1 MKQTQGFTL
10 LEMVIVC
17 LVVGI
22 LAVTAA
28 PRFLGLS
35 DDARYTMLQNLKS
48 NLRTSVDLFHGKWMI
63 DGEPDPNASEGR
75 DGEWGYLI
83 SNLHFN
89 KYGYPRIIAELQE
102 CDHILQNLLPEST
115 FLQENTLEISIVGDS
130 LDGNKCVYALTS
142 SSFELTYSETDGQ
155 FAIVQR

>member
-1 MKQTQGFTL
+1 MKRDQGFTL

-22 LAVTAA
+22 ITVTAA
-28 PRFLGLS
+28 PRFLGLT
-35 DDARYTMLQNLKS
+35 DDARYAMLQNLKS
-48 NLRTSVDLFHGKWMI
+48 NLRTSVDIFHGKWMI
-63 DGEPDPNASEGR
+63 DGEPDPNVS

-102 CDHILQNLLPEST
+102 CEHILQSLLPDST
-115 FLQENTLEISIVGDS
+115 FLQENALEISIVGDS

-142 SSFELTYSETDGQ
+142 SSFELTYSETSGQ
-155 FAIVQR
+155 FAIGPNLK